1 MSQQAP
7 TTKPANPPGIGVRV
21 MFRIAGAIHRTLY
34 RRGLGRKMGQLQQ
47 VLLTATGRKS
57 GRQHT
62 TVLGAV
68 PEGDGWVVIASY
80 GGADVHPNW
89 WLNLVANPQATLTV
103 GDRTMKVRMQ
113 EVTDPAERRR
123 IWDRVV
129 SVNPGYANY
138 EKKTSRVI
146 PLGWLRPVT

>member
-1 MSQQAP
+1 
-7 TTKPANPPGIGVRV
+7 
-21 MFRIAGAIHRTLY
+21 MFRIVGAIHRTLY

-47 VLLTATGRKS
+47 VLLTTTGRKS
-57 GRQHT
+57 GRRHT
-62 TVLGAV
+62 TVLGAI
-68 PEGDGWVVIASY
+68 PEGDGWVVIGSY

-89 WLNLVANPQATLTV
+89 WFNLVANPQATLTV
-103 GDRTMKVRMQ
+103 GDHTMSVRMQ
-113 EVTDPAERRR
+113 EVTDPGERRR

-129 SVNPGYANY
+129 AVSPGYGNY

>member
-7 TTKPANPPGIGVRV
+7 TTKPIKPPGAGVRL
-21 MFRIAGAIHRTLY
+21 MFRVAGVIHRTMY

-47 VLLTATGRKS
+47 VMLTTTGRKS

-68 PEGDGWVVIASY
+68 PEGGGWVVIGSY

-103 GDRTMKVRMQ
+103 GDQTMRVRMQ
-113 EVTDPAERRR
+113 EVTDPAERQR
-123 IWDRVV
+123 IWDGLVAV
-129 SVNPGYANY
+129 SPGYANY
-138 EKKTSRVI
+138 LKKTSRVI

>member
-1 MSQQAP
+1 VREEAP
-7 TTKPANPPGIGVRV
+7 STKPINRPGAGSRV
-21 MFRIAGAIHRTLY
+21 MFRVVGAVHRTLY
-34 RRGLGRKMGQLQQ
+34 RFGLGRKMGQLQQ
-47 VLLTATGRKS
+47 VMLTTTGRKS

-103 GDRTMKVRMQ
+103 GDQTMRVRMQ
-113 EVTDPAERRR
+113 EVTEPAERGR

-129 SVNPGYANY
+129 SVSPGYRNY

-146 PLGWLRPVT
+146 PLGWLRPVS